1 MAKGKHSTAL
11 FEVIHS
17 GKKPDRVA
25 QSLRTPKWW
34 FKSGHQSKVT
44 SPAPAPSFEAEPQH
58 VEEDRQEPVEEA
70 PVTRMRPSRSERSS
84 GNRFGFNRNNQE
96 FTFKLRYTTALV
108 TAFGVCVLV
117 GLSYV
122 VGRHLGGGPKVASA
136 EPSVQELMQQ
146 PAKPDVTKVT
156 KPRVSQNSNPSP
168 HTSTPTTSN
177 PDRSGS
183 AALANS
189 SVPQR
194 QKAMSSFVPASADT
208 SSPRKPGLNYLVIQI
223 YPDDRRSSAEAAKE
237 YFTSHGIPCS
247 VEKTGWTM
255 GKWLTLIGTAG
266 FNRVSGDDF
275 KTYVEHAATIAKTYK
290 TANFDRPEPTTASA
304 YKWRATDGQN

>member
-34 FKSGHQSKVT
+34 FKSRHQSKVT
-44 SPAPAPSFEAEPQH
+44 SPPPVPSFEAEPQY

-70 PVTRMRPSRSERSS
+70 PVTRMRPSRSDRSS
-84 GNRFGFNRNNQE
+84 GIRFGFNRNNQE
-96 FTFKLRYTTALV
+96 FTFQLRYTTALV

-136 EPSVQELMQQ
+136 EPSVKELMQQ
-146 PAKPDVTKVT
+146 PAQPDVTRVT
-156 KPRVSQNSNPSP
+156 KPRVSQNSTPSQRS
-168 HTSTPTTSN
+168 STPTVTT
-177 PDRSGS
+177 DRSGS
-183 AALANS
+183 SAPLANNA
-189 SVPQR
+189 VPQR
-194 QKAMSSFVPASADT
+194 QRMASSFVPASADT

-237 YFTSHGIPCS
+237 FFTKNGIPCTI
-247 VEKTGWTM
+247 EKTGWTM

-266 FNRVSGDDF
+266 FNKVSGEDF
-275 KTYVEHAATIAKTYK
+275 KTYVEHAAAIAKTYK